1 MDQKKQLGLKGLLA
15 NRNKGRSSKEAPKTQ
30 PPVVPLPPPPT
41 DLGLLAMPNLK
52 KRRPDQELEEGQFL
66 GRRISNKKRPRTPGI
81 RGVILQTIGVRLKYA
96 SLSGLG
102 PPDQKWMVLPSHTL
116 PQYGTSREVMPT
128 TQRKQS
134 NNLSFFLETW
144 IPSDTQNNLIYSRP

>member
-52 KRRPDQELEEGQFL
+52 KRRPD
-66 GRRISNKKRPRTPGI
+66 
-81 RGVILQTIGVRLKYA
+81 
-96 SLSGLG
+96 
-102 PPDQKWMVLPSHTL
+102 
-116 PQYGTSREVMPT
+116 
-128 TQRKQS
+128 
-134 NNLSFFLETW
+134 
-144 IPSDTQNNLIYSRP
+144 